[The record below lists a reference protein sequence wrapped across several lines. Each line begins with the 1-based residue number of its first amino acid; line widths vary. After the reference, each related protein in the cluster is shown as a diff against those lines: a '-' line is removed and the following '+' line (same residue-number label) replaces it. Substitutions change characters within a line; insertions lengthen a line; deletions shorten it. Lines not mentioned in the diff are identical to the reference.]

1 MNATKWI
8 LTAAF
13 AALVAGPAPAAFITS
28 LYGTGLNDDRSVR
41 TDLQTELHYTL
52 LSGDNTVTP
61 IVFAEP
67 HGFPI
72 GPWLNDASST
82 TSRWITPSTATN
94 VPAGNYTYTTTFD
107 LTGYVASTA
116 TITGQWA
123 ADNNGLD
130 IILNGS
136 SLNLNNGTNTFLVFT
151 PFTISAGSGFVAGLN
166 TLQFVTNNDPGDGDN
181 PAGLRVEMTGQADL
195 VATPVP
201 PTALLAVFAFGTA
214 GLGRLVRR
222 RRA

>member
-1 MNATKWI
+1 MSATKWI

-13 AALVAGPAPAAFITS
+13 AALVAAPAPAAFITS
-28 LYGTGLNDDRSVR
+28 LYGTGLNNDGTVR
-41 TDLQTELHYTL
+41 TNLQTDLHYTL
-52 LSGDNTVTP
+52 LAGDAPVTP
-61 IVFAEP
+61 IVFDDA

-72 GPWLNDASST
+72 PPWLNDASSA

-94 VPAGNYTYTTTFD
+94 VPAGDYVFRTTFD
-107 LTGYVASTA
+107 LTGFVANTA
-116 TITGQWA
+116 SITGQWA
-123 ADNNGLD
+123 ADNAGLN
-130 IILNGS
+130 ILLNGTSLGFTS
-136 SLNLNNGTNTFLVFT
+136 SGFSAYS
-151 PFTISAGSGFVAGLN
+151 PFTVTSGNPAFVAGLN
-166 TLQFVTNNDPGDGDN
+166 TLDFVVRNFDGPGNN
-181 PAGLRVEMTGQADL
+181 PAGLRVQLTGQANL